1 MSPAVAAAVRA
12 APSKLLLPT
21 SQNSNTLNFLPPSIL
36 SPLSFPT
43 PSCLHSSLTFS
54 LKNLHSLSSPT
65 LCTAFNS
72 QNLQFVTSNFNEEE
86 EEFEEE
92 EQVIGDCLVFED
104 GIFEDPYL
112 EEQIS
117 SISKTTQ
124 NPRNT
129 QKATEVIEPQNL
141 VPDEWKQVVEEI
153 NLTKKDRRKIA
164 QELEFGS
171 KIEKKNRVRNV
182 NLEEYLKVR
191 NEKLS
196 QLKSLVLDNPPA
208 FSSKNRGNGEEGEV
222 KSRRE
227 NVISGESSRVEP
239 KNPRWAVYG
248 RGLDDITEF
257 FNNGNYQP
265 SEKTDAKV
273 GRQMLFTKEEKTL
286 LNSKKPKLDVAT
298 SQKWLPLH
306 ALAASGEFYLLN
318 SLVKYDVDINAADQ
332 DGLTALHRAI
342 TCKKQAIINYL
353 LRESADPFVCD
364 ENGATLMH
372 YAVRTASSQT
382 IKTLLLHN
390 IDINLQDNDG
400 WSPLHLAV
408 QTRRTDIVRLLLMR
422 GADKTLK
429 NKDGLTPLELCL
441 YSGRDTKTYEL
452 IKLLKHLPRQHH

>member
-1 MSPAVAAAVRA
+1 MSLAVAAAVGA

-117 SISKTTQ
+117 SISITTQ

-196 QLKSLVLDNPPA
+196 QLKPLVLDNPPA
-208 FSSKNRGNGEEGEV
+208 FSSKNGGNGDDGEV

-227 NVISGESSRVEP
+227 NVNSGESSRVEP

-332 DGLTALHRAI
+332 
-342 TCKKQAIINYL
+342 
-353 LRESADPFVCD
+353 
-364 ENGATLMH
+364 NGATLMH

-452 IKLLKHLPRQHH
+452 IKLLKHLPRQHR